1 MKQFSD
7 SDEKNMI
14 LGFLFY
20 NICSVTFS
28 RKYSQIKKNNCCF
41 SSGILLFAASLEY

>member
-14 LGFLFY
+14 LDFLFY

-28 RKYSQIKKNNCCF
+28 RKIFSNKKKK
-41 SSGILLFAASLEY
+41 LLFLF